1 MLRIPLAES
10 IPEEFDM
17 VPIRRRVA
25 IARAWAALDEDGALR
40 EPPVAEA
47 RGMLDDLVW
56 WARRLARRPHAG
68 DGGVRSATR

>member
-10 IPEEFDM
+10 IPEELDM
-17 VPIRRRVA
+17 VPIRRQVA
-25 IARAWAALDEDGALR
+25 IARVWAALDEDGALR

-56 WARRLARRPHAG
+56 WATRLRGARTP
-68 DGGVRSATR
+68 ATVA